1 MKYVLAP
8 LAGFT
13 DAPFR
18 RMCAEGGADLTYTEM
33 VSAAGLAHGS
43 SPTRHLLETMDGEG
57 PVACQIFGANES
69 DIAYATDFV
78 EKANHRCSTFN
89 LQPSTSF
96 KFTELNL
103 NAGCPMTKVTREGAG
118 AKLVEDPE
126 KIHRFLK
133 AMVERTSL
141 PVTLKTR
148 LGPHPRRTNIFEIL
162 DAAESAGAKG
172 IIIHARY
179 TSQMHGGPTHLDILS
194 DVVRRA
200 KIPVTG
206 NGSVVDAKSAAAMAA
221 TGVSAIM
228 VGRAALANPCIFS
241 ELKMNEVKVAEGED
255 EVKVKG
261 EGEQW
266 NLSTCSA
273 GQPKQE
279 GNILCSPS
287 PSAFTFSRI
296 DAFRQH
302 LSYLLE
308 FRDILARK
316 FPKDHIPS
324 PDGFASVKMHVHLFR
339 YFNGRPGAA
348 ELRKRLNT
356 VRTLAEIETI
366 VRGFAKDAARLGL
379 SPHHAPARANGED
392 DTTASSTTNQ
402 PPITNH

>member
-18 RMCAEGGADLTYTEM
+18 RMCHEGGADLAYTEM

-43 SPTRHLLETMDGEG
+43 SPTRHLLETMPGEG

-69 DIAYATDFV
+69 DIAYATDFIQRNYV
-78 EKANHRCSTFN
+78 TVPH
-89 LQPSTSF
+89 PSTLDPRPS
-96 KFTELNL
+96 FTELNL

-126 KIHRFLK
+126 RIHRLLK
-133 AMVERTSL
+133 AMVANTTL

-148 LGPHPRRTNIFEIL
+148 LGPHPQKTNIFEIL
-162 DAAESAGAKG
+162 DAVESAGAKG
-172 IIIHARY
+172 IIVHARY
-179 TSQMHGGPTHLDILS
+179 TSQMHGGPTHLDLIKE
-194 DVVRRA
+194 VVARA

-206 NGSVVDAKSAAAMAA
+206 NGSVTNAESAAAMAA

-228 VGRAALANPCIFS
+228 IGRAALSNPHIFFN
-241 ELKMNEVKVAEGED
+241 LKGLTSD
-255 EVKVKG
+255 
-261 EGEQW
+261 
-266 NLSTCSA
+266 
-273 GQPKQE
+273 QPTDRPTDQ
-279 GNILCSPS
+279 
-287 PSAFTFSRI
+287 
-296 DAFRQH
+296 FRRH

-308 FRDILARK
+308 FREQLAAH
-316 FPKDHIPS
+316 FPSDHIPS
-324 PDGFASVKMHVHLFR
+324 ADGFASVKMHVHLFR

-366 VRGFAKDAARLGL
+366 VRKVV
-379 SPHHAPARANGED
+379 N
-392 DTTASSTTNQ
+392 
-402 PPITNH
+402 

>member
-18 RMCAEGGADLTYTEM
+18 RMCSEGGADLAYTEM

-43 SPTRHLLETMDGEG
+43 SPTRHLLETMPGEG

-69 DIAYATDFV
+69 DIAYATDF
-78 EKANHRCSTFN
+78 
-89 LQPSTSF
+89 LQKNYIEFPRPSSLIPHPSF
-96 KFTELNL
+96 AELNL

-126 KIHRFLK
+126 KIHRLLK
-133 AMVERTSL
+133 AMVANTSL

-148 LGPHPRRTNIFEIL
+148 LGPHPQRTNVLEIL

-172 IIIHARY
+172 IIVHARY
-179 TSQMHGGPTHLDILS
+179 TSQMHGGPTHLDVLADI
-194 DVVRRA
+194 VKHTR
-200 KIPVTG
+200 IPVTG
-206 NGSVVDAKSAAAMAA
+206 NGSVTDAKSAAAMAA

-228 VGRAALANPCIFS
+228 VGRAALANPFIFS
-241 ELKMNEVKVAEGED
+241 QMKSNRHSATTTSSYDYFRAHLK
-255 EVKVKG
+255 
-261 EGEQW
+261 
-266 NLSTCSA
+266 
-273 GQPKQE
+273 
-279 GNILCSPS
+279 
-287 PSAFTFSRI
+287 
-296 DAFRQH
+296 
-302 LSYLLE
+302 YLLE

-316 FPKDHIPS
+316 YPNDHIPS
-324 PDGFASVKMHVHLFR
+324 PDAFASVKMHVHLFR

-366 VRGFAKDAARLGL
+366 VRGFA
-379 SPHHAPARANGED
+379 N
-392 DTTASSTTNQ
+392 
-402 PPITNH
+402 